1 MGYEKMST
9 ELLPALEDFSRIENT
24 EEVTRQINRFFAPYI
39 FCERHKDKIE
49 LWCTCC
55 LTHDFIDNP
64 PRTVTPEISDVL
76 YGRHNEACICPY
88 CGARA
93 TYKNARKL
101 GKKTRLP
108 QYLPVVILKE
118 KDGDIYARAYW
129 TRKTYDRLDG
139 EPEFYLVE
147 AYRFTIGRATIWYD
161 ADEKPFSRSISGN
174 YDPQHRVITEPFTKG
189 SWMFFQYEP
198 YAVMG
203 LEEIGK
209 SKFRYCGYEKFE
221 NGYPVQWGL
230 KTVQL
235 RSNMMKFLAAASI
248 YPRQIEML
256 LKTGF
261 EDIVYDLVAGRRKN
275 RDIFNW
281 KKENYLDALGLS
293 KTEFKQWRESGAAP
307 QAIATYKKL
316 RRAGIPE
323 SFESIEALSKHLN
336 MNYTTD
342 ETEFYRLCC
351 RLKVK
356 PRKMFVY
363 LSRGTPTIPS
373 GAFAEYKDY
382 IDMAEM
388 LGWDLGNDT
397 VKLPKDMRRKHDEA
411 AEEIN
416 TMAANSASATADSS
430 ILKRCAKYNF
440 DMGDYCIRCAISPAE
455 ITAEGKALEHCVAGY
470 AQRHMNNRLTI
481 LFLRRKDA
489 PNRSLYTIEMHG
501 NTLIQI
507 HGYRNDRGSTDPRK
521 AMAWLLDPW
530 LDWIAKGS
538 KRDEDGKPKL
548 PKKKEI
554 KTA

>member
-9 ELLPALEDFSRIENT
+9 ALLPALEDFPRIENT
-24 EEVTRQINRFFAPYI
+24 EEVTRQINRFFNPYI
-39 FCERHKDKIE
+39 FCERHKDSIE
-49 LWCTCC
+49 IWCSCC
-55 LTHDFIDNP
+55 LRHGAIDIP
-64 PRTVTPEISDVL
+64 PRIVTTVEYELL
-76 YGRHNEACICPY
+76 YNKHNMHVTCPY

-93 TYKNARKL
+93 IYKNARKL
-101 GKKTRLP
+101 GKKTRLV
-108 QYLPVVILKE
+108 QYLPIVILKE

-147 AYRFTIGRATIWYD
+147 AYHFTPGQATIWYD
-161 ADEKPFSRSISGN
+161 ADEKPYARSISGN

-189 SWMFFQYEP
+189 NWMFCQYEP

-203 LEEIGK
+203 LDEIGK
-209 SKFRYCGYEKFE
+209 SKFRYCGYEEFE
-221 NGYPVQWGL
+221 KAYPTQWGL
-230 KTVQL
+230 ETVW
-235 RSNMMKFLAAASI
+235 RCTHMMKFLAAASI

-256 LKTGF
+256 LKTGL
-261 EDIVYDLVAGRRKN
+261 EGIVIDLVAGRRKN
-275 RDIFNW
+275 RDIFDW

-293 KTEFKQWRESGAAP
+293 KTELKQWRRSGAEP

-323 SFESIEALSKHLN
+323 SFENLKEISKQLN
-336 MNYTTD
+336 LNYATN
-342 ETEFYRLCC
+342 ETEFYRMCC
-351 RLKVK
+351 RLRAK
-356 PRKMFVY
+356 PRKMFDY
-363 LSRGTPTIPS
+363 LSRGEPTIPS
-373 GAFAEYKDY
+373 GALAEYKDY

-397 VKLPKDMRRKHDEA
+397 VKLPKDLSRKHDEA

-416 TMAANSASATADSS
+416 TMVANEAAATADSS
-430 ILKRCAKYNF
+430 ILKRSAKYNF
-440 DMGDYCIRCAISPAE
+440 EMGDYCIRCAISAAE
-455 ITAEGKALEHCVAGY
+455 ITAEGKALKHCVAGY

-538 KRDEDGKPKL
+538 KRDKDGKPKL
-548 PKKKEI
+548 PKKKEA